1 MFNENFWCYIAPILM
16 MLTTTASSFI
26 NQKLKIKKGWLKQ
39 VISWLVG
46 SVISVLAWAVNIVQ
60 FGEPAILGII
70 CLCVIVG
77 LSSNGFY
84 DIPVIRN
91 WLNKF
96 FPKIEDKTNTETTKE
111 PEAE

>member
-1 MFNENFWCYIAPILM
+1 MFNDNFWCYIAPILI

-46 SVISVLAWAVNIVQ
+46 SVISILAWAVKIVQ

-70 CLCVIVG
+70 CLCIIIG

-84 DIPVIRN
+84 DIPIIRN

-96 FPKIEDKTNTETTKE
+96 FPKIEEKQAEEVIEEPKTE
-111 PEAE
+111 